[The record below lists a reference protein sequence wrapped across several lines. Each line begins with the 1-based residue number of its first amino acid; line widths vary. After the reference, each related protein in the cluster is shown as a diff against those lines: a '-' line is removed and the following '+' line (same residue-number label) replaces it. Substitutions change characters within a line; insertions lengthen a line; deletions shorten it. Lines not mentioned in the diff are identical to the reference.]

1 MNGTAKGKTGLLGA
15 AYIPPPERL
24 IGIPSA
30 ERVRPKTRVA
40 GRRRARW
47 LDTDGNIYEWDYQHG
62 HVEAYNRRGQHIG
75 AVDPETGRKIGD
87 AAAGTTSGA
96 VG

>member
-1 MNGTAKGKTGLLGA
+1 MKGTGEGEAGLLGG

-24 IGIPSA
+24 VGIPSA

-47 LDTDGNIYEWDYQHG
+47 TDNDGNIYEWDYQHG
-62 HVEAYNRRGQHIG
+62 HVEAYNPRGRHLG
-75 AVDPETGRKIGD
+75 AVDPKTGRKIAD
-87 AAAGTTSGA
+87 AVPGRR
-96 VG
+96 VEP